1 MTTTLTGLY
10 KEVKCELAA
19 YANAAQARRIKIL
32 IPTYAAASA
41 LARFPITLTL
51 RQVGTSVRVGLA
63 YAGAGKPTLVS
74 MLIGPRGGV
83 VA

>member
-10 KEVKCELAA
+10 KELKSELAA
-19 YANAAQARRIKIL
+19 HANVAQARRIKIL
-32 IPTYAAASA
+32 VPTYAAASA
-41 LARFPITLTL
+41 LARFPVVLTLT
-51 RQVGTSVRVGLA
+51 QVGTSVRVILA

>member
-1 MTTTLTGLY
+1 MTTTLTGVY
-10 KEVKCELAA
+10 KEIKCELAA
-19 YANAAQARRIKIL
+19 HTNAAQAHRIRIL
-32 IPTYAAASA
+32 VPTYAAASA

-51 RQVGTSVRVGLA
+51 SQVGKNVRVILA